1 MGRPKHAPQIPQH
14 DNIKKLLTSPDVCTP
29 ICILNSETLNNS
41 VNEKKVKK
49 EVRHYYS
56 ETYDPSSEKK
66 QCGRVWFLVK
76 KRRKSSESLEP
87 SEHLESLEPLESLEV
102 LQVAQ
107 SIGYAK
113 NQNKGFLSE
122 ICSHIEDM
130 FKKENNNIYG
140 AFAEEITEDEEL
152 IFYELDIEKYLNTF
166 APPDYKDFIYRMARE
181 YFAEASVAHFTQA
194 REWGFYNSGMDKRAL
209 YYLYE
214 NIRAKEINKQRE
226 GNDQKVPDPAE

>member
-1 MGRPKHAPQIPQH
+1 MGRPKHDPQIPQH
-14 DNIKKLLTSPDVCTP
+14 DNIKKLLTAQGVCTP
-29 ICILNSETLNNS
+29 ICILNSETLSNS
-41 VNEKKVKK
+41 ANEEEVKE
-49 EVRHYYS
+49 EVRCYYS
-56 ETYDPSSEKK
+56 NKYDPFSEKN

-76 KRRKSSESLEP
+76 K
-87 SEHLESLEPLESLEV
+87 HGESLEV

-107 SIGYAK
+107 SIGYDI
-113 NQNKGFLSE
+113 NQNKGFFSE

-130 FKKENNNIYG
+130 FRKENNNIYG

-166 APPDYKDFIYRMARE
+166 APLDYQDFIYRMARE

-214 NIRAKEINKQRE
+214 NIRAKEIDKQRE
-226 GNDQKVPDPAE
+226 EDNQKAPDPAEGIQL

>member
-1 MGRPKHAPQIPQH
+1 MARPKIDPQIPQH
-14 DNIKKLLTSPDVCTP
+14 DNIKKLLNADGVCTP
-29 ICILNSETLNNS
+29 ICILNSETLSNS
-41 VNEKKVKK
+41 ANEEEVKE
-49 EVRHYYS
+49 EVRRYYLNK
-56 ETYDPSSEKK
+56 YDPFSEKN

-76 KRRKSSESLEP
+76 KRRKSSEYLEP
-87 SEHLESLEPLESLEV
+87 SEVLESLEPLESLEV

-130 FKKENNNIYG
+130 FRKENNNIYG
-140 AFAEEITEDEEL
+140 AFAEEITADEEL

-166 APPDYKDFIYRMARE
+166 APPDYQNFIYRMARE

-214 NIRAKEINKQRE
+214 NITERRK
-226 GNDQKVPDPAE
+226 

>member
-1 MGRPKHAPQIPQH
+1 MGRPKHDPQIPQH
-14 DNIKKLLTSPDVCTP
+14 DNIKKLLTAPDVCTP

-56 ETYDPSSEKK
+56 ETYDPSSEKN

-76 KRRKSSESLEP
+76 KRRKSSE
-87 SEHLESLEPLESLEV
+87 HLESLESLEV

-214 NIRAKEINKQRE
+214 NIRAKEIDKQRE
-226 GNDQKVPDPAE
+226 EDNHKAPDPAEKIQL

>member
-1 MGRPKHAPQIPQH
+1 MARPKIDPKIPQH
-14 DNIKKLLTSPDVCTP
+14 DNIKKLLTAPDVCTP

-56 ETYDPSSEKK
+56 ETYDPFSEKN

-76 KRRKSSESLEP
+76 KRRKSSE
-87 SEHLESLEPLESLEV
+87 HLESLEV

-214 NIRAKEINKQRE
+214 NIRAKEIDKQRE
-226 GNDQKVPDPAE
+226 EDNHKAPDPAEKIQL

>member
-14 DNIKKLLTSPDVCTP
+14 DNIKKLLTAPDVCTP

-56 ETYDPSSEKK
+56 ETYDPSSEKN

-76 KRRKSSESLEP
+76 KRRKSSE
-87 SEHLESLEPLESLEV
+87 HLESLESLEV

-214 NIRAKEINKQRE
+214 NIRAKEIDKQRE
-226 GNDQKVPDPAE
+226 GNDQTVPDPAE

>member
-1 MGRPKHAPQIPQH
+1 MGRPKHAPQIPQY
-14 DNIKKLLTSPDVCTP
+14 DNIKKLLTAPDVCTP
-29 ICILNSETLNNS
+29 ICILNSETLSNS
-41 VNEKKVKK
+41 TNEEEVKD
-49 EVRHYYS
+49 EVRRYYS
-56 ETYDPSSEKK
+56 NKYDPFSEKN

-76 KRRKSSESLEP
+76 KRRKSPEYLEP
-87 SEHLESLEPLESLEV
+87 SELLESLEV

-107 SIGYAK
+107 SIGYDI

-130 FKKENNNIYG
+130 FRKEENNIYG

-214 NIRAKEINKQRE
+214 NIRAKEIDKQRE
-226 GNDQKVPDPAE
+226 EDNQKAPDPAE

>member
-1 MGRPKHAPQIPQH
+1 MARPKHDPQIPKH
-14 DNIKKLLTSPDVCTP
+14 DNIEELLTTQGVCTP
-29 ICILNSETLNNS
+29 ICILQYDTLNNS
-41 VNEKKVKK
+41 ANEKEVKE

-56 ETYDPSSEKK
+56 ETYDPSSEKN

-76 KRRKSSESLEP
+76 K
-87 SEHLESLEPLESLEV
+87 HGESLEV

-107 SIGYAK
+107 SIGYDI

-130 FKKENNNIYG
+130 FRKEENNIYG
-140 AFAEEITEDEEL
+140 AFAKEITEDEEL

-166 APPDYKDFIYRMARE
+166 APPDYQDFIYRMARE

-214 NIRAKEINKQRE
+214 NIRAKKIDKQRE
-226 GNDQKVPDPAE
+226 EDDQKAPDPAEYSCKLKVF

>member
-1 MGRPKHAPQIPQH
+1 MGRPKHDPQIPQH
-14 DNIKKLLTSPDVCTP
+14 DNIKKLLTAQGVCTP
-29 ICILNSETLNNS
+29 ICILNSETLSNS
-41 VNEKKVKK
+41 ANEEEVKE
-49 EVRHYYS
+49 EVRCYYS
-56 ETYDPSSEKK
+56 NKYDPFSEKN

-76 KRRKSSESLEP
+76 K
-87 SEHLESLEPLESLEV
+87 HGESLEV

-107 SIGYAK
+107 SIGYDI
-113 NQNKGFLSE
+113 NQNKGFFSE

-130 FKKENNNIYG
+130 FRKENNNIYG
-140 AFAEEITEDEEL
+140 AFAKEITEDEEL

-214 NIRAKEINKQRE
+214 NIRAKEIDKQRE
-226 GNDQKVPDPAE
+226 GDDQKAPVPAE

>member
-1 MGRPKHAPQIPQH
+1 MGRPKHDPQIDQH
-14 DNIKKLLTSPDVCTP
+14 DNIKKLLTAPDVCTP

-56 ETYDPSSEKK
+56 ETYDPFSEKN

-76 KRRKSSESLEP
+76 K
-87 SEHLESLEPLESLEV
+87 HGESLEV

-107 SIGYAK
+107 SIGYDI
-113 NQNKGFLSE
+113 NQNKGFFSE

-130 FKKENNNIYG
+130 FRKENNNIYG
-140 AFAEEITEDEEL
+140 AFAKEITEDEEL

-214 NIRAKEINKQRE
+214 NIRAKEIDKQRE
-226 GNDQKVPDPAE
+226 EDNQKAPDPAEGIQL